1 MRQEPRLPPLWRC
14 HLALQDFRLPLR
26 IGLLTGTYLLAG
38 KLALLL
44 AIPPGF
50 ATAVWPAAGIALA
63 ACLAWGN
70 RVWPGVFLGSLLV
83 NVTTGFDPSSTAAL
97 LHSLTPPTI
106 IAAGAS
112 LQALCGA
119 FLVRRFVGFP
129 LSLNRLPRISLL
141 LFIGGPCSCL
151 IGATVGVGALQL
163 AGRIGEG
170 QLLANW
176 GTWWLGDSLGVV
188 VFLPLAAAWGM
199 ELQRS
204 QMRTRLSVI
213 LPLVLAL
220 VLTVGLFL
228 HVRRAELTN
237 RQLTFSG
244 QAENLAQAIATN
256 IDVYRDV
263 LFSIEG
269 LFHSSKEVDREEF
282 RKFVSYSFARHQ
294 GIQALEWVP
303 RVPAQERDRLEA
315 SARADG
321 FAGFVFTERNQQGH
335 LVPAA
340 PRPEYF
346 PVFYLEPYA
355 SNEAAFGFDLGF
367 SVARK
372 EALYLARDTGRPVAT
387 QRVTLL
393 QQRDSQFGILLFV
406 PIYISLT
413 PPATLDER
421 QTRFLGAVCGVFQI
435 PELVEAALRPLQHQG
450 FVIEIH
456 DLSAT
461 KDQQFI
467 YSSQLDPPSD
477 PPSRDLPDLA
487 LRPDDL
493 GYQKLL
499 DVGSRRWLLR
509 LFPTPDYLA
518 ARQPWG
524 AWAVLTGGLIFC
536 CLLGSFLLLVVGRK
550 VMTERVVELRTAELQ
565 ESNLQLEQEVAER
578 ERAEAELQETQ
589 AELERRVTK
598 RTEELAKANED
609 LTAVNHLIMTC
620 SSLLDMSEILERVM
634 DQALEITGLEG
645 GTICFTQADQAL
657 HLAAHRE
664 TSEATIADLT
674 NNVIKIGDCLC
685 GRSAL
690 EQKPLILRDRQ
701 QVLSFSSREA
711 TRNEEIQFHAAFPL
725 VTAGRCVGVLCLF
738 TKTAHIPSERS
749 LKLIETVSSPIA
761 LAIDNANLY
770 EQKVRYASTLEEK
783 VQERTT
789 ELQTAQHRLQQLVDE
804 LNAANLRLQDLDR
817 AKSMFIASMS
827 HELRTPLNSIIG
839 FSNILLKEM
848 PGPLNFEQKK
858 QLKMV
863 TGSARHLLNLINDIL
878 DISKIESGEL
888 TLVIAPV
895 RLSEVLQQV
904 RESLAP
910 LAESKGLSLRVSL
923 PPEVDSINS
932 DSRRLR
938 QILLNLVGNALK
950 FTESGGVQILCG
962 LNRGRLA
969 IQVVDSGI
977 GIREQDMDQ
986 LFHSFRQIDT
996 GLSRKYEGTGL
1007 GLFISQ
1013 RLAQMLGGDI
1023 RVTSRFGQGTTFT
1036 LTLPLGKEATHG

>member
-1 MRQEPRLPPLWRC
+1 MRQKLQLTPFWRC

-26 IGLLTGTYLLAG
+26 IGLLTGAYLLAG

-83 NVTTGFDPSSTAAL
+83 NVTTGLDPSSTAAL

-119 FLVRRFVGFP
+119 LLVRRFVGFP

-141 LFIGGPCSCL
+141 LVIGGPCSCL

-163 AGRIGEG
+163 AGRIGDG
-170 QLLANW
+170 LLLTNW

-204 QMRTRLSVI
+204 QVRTRLSVI

-220 VLTVGLFL
+220 VLTIGMFL
-228 HVRRAELTN
+228 HVRHAELTH
-237 RQLTFSG
+237 RQLIFSG
-244 QAENLAQAIATN
+244 QAEHLAQAIATN

-269 LFHSSKEVDREEF
+269 LFHSSKKVDREEF
-282 RKFVSYSFARHQ
+282 RNFVSYSFARHQ
-294 GIQALEWVP
+294 VIQALEWVP

-321 FAGFVFTERNQQGH
+321 FADFVFTERDQQGH
-335 LVPAA
+335 LIPAA
-340 PRPEYF
+340 TRPEYF
-346 PVFYLEPYA
+346 PVFFIEPYA
-355 SNEAAFGFDLGF
+355 GNEAASGFDLA
-367 SVARK
+367 SSAARK
-372 EALYLARDTGRPVAT
+372 EALDLARDTGRPVAT

-393 QQRDSQFGILLFV
+393 QEQGSQFGILLFV
-406 PIYISLT
+406 PIYTSLT
-413 PPATLDER
+413 PPASMEER
-421 QTRFLGAVCGVFQI
+421 QNRFLGAVCGVFEI

-456 DLSAT
+456 DLSAAM
-461 KDQQFI
+461 DQQFL
-467 YSSQLDPPSD
+467 YSNQLNPPSLD
-477 PPSRDLPDLA
+477 RPDLA

-509 LFPTPDYLA
+509 LQPTPDYLA
-518 ARQPWG
+518 AQQPWG
-524 AWAVLTGGLIFC
+524 AWAVLTGGLIYS

-550 VMTERVVELRTAELQ
+550 VMTERVVEQRTAELQ

-578 ERAEAELQETQ
+578 ERAETKLQETQ
-589 AELERRVTK
+589 AELERRVIM

-609 LTAVNHLIMTC
+609 LTAINHLIMTC
-620 SSLLDMSEILERVM
+620 SSLLDMGEILERVM
-634 DQALEITGLEG
+634 DQALAITGLEG

-664 TSEATIADLT
+664 TSEATLADLT

-789 ELQTAQHRLQQLVDE
+789 ELQMAQHRLQQLVDE

-895 RLSEVLQQV
+895 RLSEVIQQV
-904 RESLAP
+904 RESLTP
-910 LAESKGLSLRVSL
+910 LAESKGLSLTVSL

-950 FTESGGVQILCG
+950 FTESGGVQILCD
-962 LNRGRLA
+962 LNQGRLD

-977 GIREQDMDQ
+977 GIREQDMEQ

-1023 RVTSRFGQGTTFT
+1023 RVTSRFGEGTTFT
-1036 LTLPLGKEATHG
+1036 LTLPLGKETTHG